1 MIIKEQNEN
10 CGQLPEFISE
20 ENRGYFFDNV
30 WEEGDCIFNYQ
41 TKWSP
46 NTEALKHIAERFNV
60 DFILDYGLISKI
72 NEIHEKLNAKTAPK
86 QEVFLD
92 NEELIAMLKISRRTA
107 QTWRDE
113 GKISFSQVG
122 SKIYYKLSDV
132 ERTMQDHYNKSFAKK

>member
-1 MIIKEQNEN
+1 MKKNLVPRGPFGDSGTFFFPTTLLHNLKQTIFMEAIILSKEQ
-10 CGQLPEFISE
+10 
-20 ENRGYFFDNV
+20 FD
-30 WEEGDCIFNYQ
+30 
-41 TKWSP
+41 
-46 NTEALKHIAERFNV
+46 
-60 DFILDYGLISKI
+60 GLISKI

-132 ERTMQDHYNKSFAKK
+132 EKTMQDHYNKSFAKK

>member
-1 MIIKEQNEN
+1 MEAIILSKEQ
-10 CGQLPEFISE
+10 
-20 ENRGYFFDNV
+20 FD
-30 WEEGDCIFNYQ
+30 
-41 TKWSP
+41 
-46 NTEALKHIAERFNV
+46 
-60 DFILDYGLISKI
+60 GLISKI
-72 NEIHEKLNAKTAPK
+72 DEINEKLTSKSTPK

-132 ERTMQDHYNKSFAKK
+132 EKTMQEHYNKSFAKK

>member
-1 MIIKEQNEN
+1 MKKNLVPRGPSGDSGTFSFPTPLLHNLKQTIFMEAIILSKEQ
-10 CGQLPEFISE
+10 
-20 ENRGYFFDNV
+20 FD
-30 WEEGDCIFNYQ
+30 
-41 TKWSP
+41 
-46 NTEALKHIAERFNV
+46 
-60 DFILDYGLISKI
+60 GLISKI
-72 NEIHEKLNAKTAPK
+72 NEIHEKLNAKTAAK

-132 ERTMQDHYNKSFAKK
+132 EKTMQDHYNKSFAKK

>member
-1 MIIKEQNEN
+1 MLHNLKPKNIMEAIILSKEQ
-10 CGQLPEFISE
+10 
-20 ENRGYFFDNV
+20 FD
-30 WEEGDCIFNYQ
+30 
-41 TKWSP
+41 
-46 NTEALKHIAERFNV
+46 
-60 DFILDYGLISKI
+60 GLISKI
-72 NEIHEKLNAKTAPK
+72 DEINEKLNSKTVPK

-132 ERTMQDHYNKSFAKK
+132 EKTMQDHYNKSFAKK

>member
-1 MIIKEQNEN
+1 MKKNLVPRGPFGDSGTFSFPTPLLHNLKPNNIMEAIILSKEQ
-10 CGQLPEFISE
+10 
-20 ENRGYFFDNV
+20 YD
-30 WEEGDCIFNYQ
+30 
-41 TKWSP
+41 
-46 NTEALKHIAERFNV
+46 
-60 DFILDYGLISKI
+60 GLISKI

-122 SKIYYKLSDV
+122 NKIYYKLSDV
-132 ERTMQDHYNKSFAKK
+132 EKTMQDHYNKSFAKK